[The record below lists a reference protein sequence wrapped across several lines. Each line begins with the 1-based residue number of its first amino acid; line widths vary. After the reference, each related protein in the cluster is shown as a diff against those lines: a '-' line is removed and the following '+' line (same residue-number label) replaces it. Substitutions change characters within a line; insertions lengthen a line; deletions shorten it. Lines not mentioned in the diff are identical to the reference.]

1 MELNIN
7 TLTQEQKNKID
18 MWFNIFLNNDWKLVE
33 EIPTEK
39 NDLYKKYLS
48 DQAYTKFNDTLN
60 IINWSYTENEQ
71 KTFEIKRTEAQKV
84 IDGWSSVFLE
94 NLCIDWESV
103 EDLALKIIE
112 NSTNYQFLYATAEKQ
127 LREDLK
133 NI

>member
-1 MELNIN
+1 MELDIN
-7 TLTQEQKNKID
+7 TLTKEQKIKID